1 MYIELSDI
9 SESMHE
15 EALTTLQRKEENGL
29 KAIKN
34 AISTAE
40 SYLCNIYKIN
50 EEFNK
55 TGESRNTLL
64 VSKIID
70 IAIYNI
76 YSIGAQMPEIRRLNY
91 EDAIKFLTAVS
102 LQKQTIAGLEK
113 LAAPTTGG
121 NYGISGGSLTP
132 RNNHY

>member
-1 MYIELSDI
+1 MYIELSDV
-9 SESMHE
+9 SASMYE

-40 SYLCNIYKIN
+40 SYLCNIYN
-50 EEFNK
+50 TTLEFNK
-55 TGESRNTLL
+55 TGDSRNTLL
-64 VSKIID
+64 VNHIIN

-91 EDAIKFLTAVS
+91 EDTIKFLIAVS
-102 LQKQTIAGLEK
+102 LQKQNIAGLEK
-113 LAAPTTGG
+113 LTTPTTGG
-121 NYGISGGSLTP
+121 KYEVSGGSLT
-132 RNNHY
+132 RRKNHY